1 MNVKFIKSLTI
12 CCFTF
17 VLFIGISPLHA
28 YVLQGKHVLDLVIEK
43 LGPADSLFVT
53 ERLVLYRMSAS
64 VEKQGAEASEDIQPS
79 AGSATEI
86 SLESPRPETDQQTLA
101 MEELE
106 LERSLRYIFPRAFR
120 SDTRSPDSERI
131 FIAVGGRTLTIV
143 DGYAVPDGANRF
155 DLYKDVLLYRTRDAL
170 ADRLLQLG
178 VDVSISSLG
187 RFEDKIAFV
196 LGAKYP
202 DDTVNQLWIDKNTLM
217 PFRLIIGDA
226 YGADVSDKTEIRYL
240 IWWKVGETH
249 YPSKIEFYQGENLV
263 QVSQAKNFEENATFS
278 EELFNIDHLKTVY
291 PQAPMQPTA
300 TEAVEEPSEIQKT
313 IEDFK
318 KIFE

>member
-1 MNVKFIKSLTI
+1 
-12 CCFTF
+12 
-17 VLFIGISPLHA
+17 
-28 YVLQGKHVLDLVIEK
+28 VLQGKHVLDLVIEK

-53 ERLVLYRMSAS
+53 ERLVIYRMAAS
-64 VEKQGAEASEDIQPS
+64 FEKQEAGSIEDNQPS
-79 AGSATEI
+79 DGSATDI
-86 SLESPRPETDQQTLA
+86 SLASPRTVTDQQTLA

-106 LERSLRYIFPRAFR
+106 LECSLRYIFSRAFR

-131 FIAVGGRTLTIV
+131 HIAVGGRTLTIV

-155 DLYKDVLLYRTRDAL
+155 DLFKDVLLYRTRDGL

-202 DDTVNQLWIDKNTLM
+202 DDTVNQLWIDKETLM
-217 PFRLIIGDA
+217 PFRLIIRDD
-226 YGADVSDKTEIRYL
+226 YGADVSDRIEIRYL
-240 IWWKVGETH
+240 IWWKIGETH
-249 YPSKIEFYQGENLV
+249 YPSKIEFYQGEDLV
-263 QVSQAKNFEENATFS
+263 RVSQAKNFEENATFS
-278 EELFNIDHLKTVY
+278 EELFDIVYLKTVY
-291 PQAPMQPTA
+291 PQAPLQPA
-300 TEAVEEPSEIQKT
+300 ASEAVEEPSEIQKT